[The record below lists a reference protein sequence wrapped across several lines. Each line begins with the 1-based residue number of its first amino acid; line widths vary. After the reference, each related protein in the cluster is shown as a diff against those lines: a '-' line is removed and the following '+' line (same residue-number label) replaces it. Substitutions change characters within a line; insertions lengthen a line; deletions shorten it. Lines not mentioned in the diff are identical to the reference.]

1 MRDPCCRGCG
11 FKIDPL
17 NESQLVCPAC
27 GTAPDH
33 IPALEDELDISAALE
48 DGAAFAAEP
57 VTLTAAVDGDEP
69 IGSEV
74 DLLPD
79 NELELAVAE
88 GEVLM
93 AALTEGPVLV
103 AGNRLIN

>member
-1 MRDPCCRGCG
+1 LRDPCCRGCG

-17 NESQLVCPAC
+17 NESQLICPAC

-57 VTLTAAVDGDEP
+57 VTRTATLEADEP
-69 IGSEV
+69 IGSDV
-74 DLLPD
+74 DLVPD
-79 NELELAVAE
+79 DELELAVAK
-88 GEVLM
+88 GK
-93 AALTEGPVLV
+93 
-103 AGNRLIN
+103 RLWPL